1 MPIANGKW
9 DWEINN
15 KTSFWSHSIKE
26 LWTYRHLLA
35 GLVRRHFLLHYQ
47 QTVLGPLWV
56 LFQPVVTLITYVFV
70 FNRMVGISTGEIPP
84 VVFYASGIV
93 LWNFFSDS
101 FLGTAGTFREN
112 AQIFSKVYFPRI
124 IMPLSV
130 VSTYFLRFTMQLFM
144 FLLVVAYFGIF
155 SELKI
160 SLTPWVLAFPLSI
173 LLIGAIGLGMGLF
186 FSVITAKYR
195 DISNVVSMGVRLLM
209 FVTPVIYPLS
219 AIPENTRW
227 IVQLNPLTPL
237 FELFRLSLLG
247 QGFVTPAQVLYSLI
261 FTFLILMGALLLF
274 NKQGDKLIDV
284 I

>member
-1 MPIANGKW
+1 MPIADGKW

-15 KTSFWSHSIKE
+15 KTSFWSHGIKE
-26 LWTYRHLLA
+26 LWAYRHLLA
-35 GLVRRHFLLHYQ
+35 GLVRRHFLLNYQ
-47 QTVLGPLWV
+47 QTVLGPVWV
-56 LFQPVVTLITYVFV
+56 LFQPVVTLITYVLV
-70 FNRMVGISTGEIPP
+70 FNKMVGISTGEIPP

-93 LWNFFSDS
+93 LWNFFNDS
-101 FLGTAGTFREN
+101 LIGTASTFREN

-130 VSTYFLRFTMQLFM
+130 ISTYFLRFSIQLTM
-144 FLLVVAYFGIF
+144 FLLVIIYYSIF
-155 SELKI
+155 SGMELKI
-160 SLTPWVLAFPLSI
+160 SVWLLAFPLSI
-173 LLIGAIGLGMGLF
+173 ILIAAIGLGLGLF

-209 FVTPVIYPLS
+209 FVTPVIYPMA
-219 AIPENTRW
+219 AIPEKTRW

-247 QGFVTPAQVLYSLI
+247 HGVVSGTQILYSI
-261 FTFLILMGALLLF
+261 AFTFFILLGALLIF

-284 I
+284 V